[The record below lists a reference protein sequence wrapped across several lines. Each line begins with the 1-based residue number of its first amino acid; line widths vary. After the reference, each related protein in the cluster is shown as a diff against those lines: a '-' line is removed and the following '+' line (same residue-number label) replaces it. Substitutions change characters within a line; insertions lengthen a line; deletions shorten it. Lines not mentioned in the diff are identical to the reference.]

1 MNILCIRYTNK
12 LEIME
17 TVDVL
22 EQLFDN
28 KILSVLQLFV
38 ENENNQYYL
47 REIAKLTKVSPA
59 TTYRILNK
67 LVDLNVLEIQEIK
80 TLKQYILSK
89 NKKTEFLKT
98 VIKKEKRV
106 VDMFVDRI
114 KSLEG
119 IEKII
124 LHGKQTNKKANVLV
138 LGSNVDATQIKL
150 ISSEIKEKYDFT
162 ILSLTLTNEQY
173 EQMSAMGLYSGEK
186 QVLF

>member
-1 MNILCIRYTNK
+1 
-12 LEIME
+12 ME

-106 VDMFVDRI
+106 VDVFVDRI

-119 IEKII
+119 IE
-124 LHGKQTNKKANVLV
+124 
-138 LGSNVDATQIKL
+138 
-150 ISSEIKEKYDFT
+150 
-162 ILSLTLTNEQY
+162 
-173 EQMSAMGLYSGEK
+173 
-186 QVLF
+186 

>member
-1 MNILCIRYTNK
+1 
-12 LEIME
+12 ME

-80 TLKQYILSK
+80 TLKQSHLLIAPPVQLGEILFLHSQSGVMKNSK
-89 NKKTEFLKT
+89 
-98 VIKKEKRV
+98 I
-106 VDMFVDRI
+106 MA
-114 KSLEG
+114 S
-119 IEKII
+119 I
-124 LHGKQTNKKANVLV
+124 LVPVLV
-138 LGSNVDATQIKL
+138 AKKL
-150 ISSEIKEKYDFT
+150 FLNI
-162 ILSLTLTNEQY
+162 
-173 EQMSAMGLYSGEK
+173 
-186 QVLF
+186 